1 MAYEYLFS
9 ALPPLPERPG
19 GRVEISGRGLCG
31 MLRSE
36 GSVAEALGLAIL
48 MAMDLKALERM
59 ELGAEPGE
67 TALFSAEDLKD
78 RGQLPFWLRQALE
91 EEEIKRG
98 EGGGLPFDYV
108 WSIYYQQLAQ
118 LAQDTGCRFLGHW
131 VAWDVGLRDALAA
144 YRARN
149 LGVDPEEAVS
159 GTGLGLSEEEFRP
172 VIEALVSIKERDRGR
187 WQDMDRLV
195 ATHRLDYAKRVAPS
209 YTFDL
214 DELVCYVVSF
224 IVLRECMYLGRTH

>member
-19 GRVEISGRGLCG
+19 ARVEISGRELCG

-36 GSVAEALGLAIL
+36 GSVAEDLGLAVL

-59 ELGAEPGE
+59 DLDAKPGE
-67 TALFSAEDLKD
+67 TALFSEEDLKD
-78 RGQLPFWLRQALE
+78 KSLLPFWLRQALE
-91 EEEIKRG
+91 EEEIKKG
-98 EGGGLPFDYV
+98 EGAGLPFDHV
-108 WSIYYQQLAQ
+108 WSTYYQRLAQ
-118 LAQDTGCRFLGHW
+118 LAKDASCGFLGHW
-131 VAWDVGLRDALAA
+131 VSWDVGLRDALAA
-144 YRARN
+144 CRARA
-149 LGVDPEEAVS
+149 LGVDPEEAKS
-159 GTGLGLSEEEFRP
+159 GTGLGLSEEEFKS
-172 VIEALVSIKERDRGR
+172 VIEALVSIKERDHSR

-195 ATHRLDYAKRVAPS
+195 ATYRLDYARRLAPS

-224 IVLRECMYLGRTH
+224 VALRECMYLGRTH